1 MTTVVSLL
9 PTAAHDRLV
18 KMLAEQASGSFTVHV
33 QQGEIRSFEVRETA
47 SVPRGKGWELAGD
60 TGGSRNP

>member
-18 KMLAEQASGSFTVHV
+18 KMLTECVSGSFTIHIANGSV
-33 QQGEIRSFEVRETA
+33 RSFEVRETA
-47 SVPRGKGWELAGD
+47 SIASSKQNA
-60 TGGSRNP
+60 